1 VHVFV
6 LSGEWEFKATSI
18 YQWFLQL
25 CDGKVYDT
33 VLHGTKVIFFP
44 FAPPSCQE
52 MRWDGDVWT
61 VITFGEGSRAT
72 GHPTPLRQLL
82 ACTLQIAACPSEL
95 LVTANVRKAFPYF
108 SMEIYP
114 ASAID

>member
-1 VHVFV
+1 
-6 LSGEWEFKATSI
+6 
-18 YQWFLQL
+18 
-25 CDGKVYDT
+25 
-33 VLHGTKVIFFP
+33 
-44 FAPPSCQE
+44 

-82 ACTLQIAACPSEL
+82 ACTLQIAACSSEL